1 MKKLPRVKMRTV
13 MLVQVSKLYTP
24 LIFEAFQLQYERSV
38 AACARPLD
46 GENEYLVTIGNE
58 DLIFEK
64 EYKVIVNSLE
74 QIVICTCNQFK
85 RIGILCGHAL
95 KVLNL
100 MNIKTLPPQYILK
113 RWTRESH
120 YGDVQD
126 TLGRIVIENLKLD
139 AMHRKKYLSHKF
151 LSFIEQVVSSPE
163 CCLLV
168 DSKRGILI
176 KKVMDQF
183 NASESTSGAL
193 VQPLWMFSR
202 QMMTN

>member
-1 MKKLPRVKMRTV
+1 MAWFVHISHTLRFLKHFERVVQEKMDKELLSLFDSMKNLPRVKMRTT

-38 AACARPLD
+38 VACARPLD

-113 RWTRESH
+113 RWT
-120 YGDVQD
+120 
-126 TLGRIVIENLKLD
+126 
-139 AMHRKKYLSHKF
+139 
-151 LSFIEQVVSSPE
+151 
-163 CCLLV
+163 
-168 DSKRGILI
+168 
-176 KKVMDQF
+176 
-183 NASESTSGAL
+183 
-193 VQPLWMFSR
+193 
-202 QMMTN
+202 